1 MYYKFEDTIV
11 PQYQRG
17 IKNPQIEDGQ
27 TTQWTK
33 EKRQKDKQPSTNDY
47 TENKG
52 ASNTNH
58 TNDGRKSSSCSN
70 CGIRRITLVTNLLI
84 SHD

>member
-1 MYYKFEDTIV
+1 LFQDKRKKT
-11 PQYQRG
+11 
-17 IKNPQIEDGQ
+17 KGQ

-33 EKRQKDKQPSTNDY
+33 EKRQKDKQRSTNDY

-58 TNDGRKSSSCSN
+58 TKDGRKSSSCST
-70 CGIRRITLVTNLLI
+70 CGNWMVIAAYLNSVCFILATSGCT
-84 SHD
+84 